1 MVPDDLESAKKTFI
15 SEVLETIVLNDI
27 PGELIFNWGLTW
39 FLVHCGPWTKGGKN
53 ELTFQDL
60 RIKDKLLPSCGKFM
74 GEVLPPQLIYGG
86 KSDRCHPPFDF
97 DKL

>member
-1 MVPDDLESAKKTFI
+1 MAPDDLESAKKTFI

-27 PGELIFNWGLTW
+27 PVELIFNWSTM
-39 FLVHCGPWTKGGKN
+39 VHCGPWTKGGKN

-60 RIKDKLLPSCGKFM
+60 RIKDKLLLLCGSFM